1 MHPIFSLCHMH
12 CDGQEGQEARLCH
25 VIHPSDQSRVRL
37 DHQIARFCLKF
48 VIPCYG
54 YALFHIVFRFSSPAA
69 ALPPALGVSDVFPP
83 GKPCTVG
90 WNMSWPSWAACT
102 TATGWPSASTRC
114 PGGESCWTPSR
125 MLLRSWDN
133 QTPGCGYNI
142 STWNMIEPSFHPS
155 MCNWL

>member
-25 VIHPSDQSRVRL
+25 IIHPSDQSRIRL

-54 YALFHIVFRFSSPAA
+54 YALFHIVFKFSSPAA

-90 WNMSWPSWAACT
+90 WTCLGHLGPHARLQLAGHQRLHGVPGANRVEHHQECYSDPETIKLRVAAVIYRH
-102 TATGWPSASTRC
+102 G
-114 PGGESCWTPSR
+114 
-125 MLLRSWDN
+125 
-133 QTPGCGYNI
+133 
-142 STWNMIEPSFHPS
+142 TWSNHLSIHQ
-155 MCNWL
+155 CV